1 MITFTLIYRDYNIK
15 HWFSQVLVEKRF
27 KIIAKSIK
35 KWYYILVRKKLYRL
49 EKKMID
55 KEEIKKVSDTIE
67 IVKSNI
73 EEYEILYSNLLKGNA
88 DEQYIQNM
96 SKEYSNKL
104 RNLNKAI
111 SVPYF
116 ARIDFKEDTQNNIQ
130 KIYIGKTGIFNNDYE
145 VVVTDWRAPI
155 SSIYYDGQLG
165 KVKYECPD
173 GIIEGN
179 LNKKRVY
186 TIENSILKDY
196 QDIDITTNDEFLQ
209 ECLTENSEARLKN
222 IISTIQSE
230 QNKIIRAKMSN
241 PLIVQGVAGSGKTT
255 VALHRI
261 AYLVYTYE
269 KEFNPDEFLIIAPN
283 KFFLD
288 YISNV
293 LPDLGVDYVR
303 QQTFEE
309 FMLEN
314 IDANFEINPINVE
327 LSNIVNK
334 NGKTDLIKK
343 SANFKSSLRYKELID
358 EFIDKFLKNSL
369 PKEDFKISD
378 IVVFNNNEVIDMFM
392 TYFKNNS
399 INDSKKMLT
408 AILQKRVSN
417 IANELIDKLSE
428 QRKSKLDNIEKNLSD
443 DKVKEIRLSIFKE
456 TEYEMQQLFKGG
468 KKLVIDYLKDLK
480 IEKVLPVYKKII
492 NDQIL
497 FDKYVE
503 SELYEYILKTY
514 KENIKNKKVEYEDL
528 APLFYIQNKFWGN
541 INNLKLE
548 HIVIDEAQDLGEFQF
563 YNFKEMVKPNM
574 SMTILGDISQGIYS
588 YKGMNDWNKLN
599 QIVFNNKASI
609 EYLKASY
616 RTSMEIMN
624 EANTII
630 NKIVD
635 NENIILAKPIERH
648 GDKVEHWKVDSEDNR
663 IIKIYEIIKKQ
674 LEAGHINIAIITKD
688 FNESIELHKKLTNY
702 GVSIEL
708 ISENLDKY
716 TGGII
721 IIPSYLS
728 KGLEFDSVIISD
740 SNKYSEN
747 ILDTKLLYVACT
759 RAMHTLDIISK

>member
-1 MITFTLIYRDYNIK
+1 
-15 HWFSQVLVEKRF
+15 
-27 KIIAKSIK
+27 
-35 KWYYILVRKKLYRL
+35 
-49 EKKMID
+49 MID

-73 EEYEILYSNLLKGNA
+73 EEYEILYSNLLKENA

-96 SKEYSNKL
+96 SKIYSNKL
-104 RNLNKAI
+104 KNLNNAV

-116 ARIDFKEDTQNNIQ
+116 ARVDFKEDKQNNIQ
-130 KIYIGKTGIFNNDYE
+130 KIYIGKTGIFNDDYE
-145 VVVTDWRAPI
+145 VVVTDWRARI

-165 KVKYECPD
+165 NVEYECPD
-173 GIIEGN
+173 GIIKGD
-179 LNKKRVY
+179 LSKKRVY

-209 ECLTENSEARLKN
+209 ECLNENSEARLKN

-314 IDANFEINPINVE
+314 IDANFEINQINVE
-327 LSNIVNK
+327 LSNIVNQ

-343 SANFKSSLRYKELID
+343 SANFKSSLRFKELID
-358 EFIDKFLKNSL
+358 EFIDKFLKSNL
-369 PKEDFKISD
+369 PKGDFKISD
-378 IVVFNNNEVIDMFM
+378 IVVFNHDEVIDMFM
-392 TYFKNNS
+392 NYFKNNS

-417 IANELIDKLSE
+417 IANELIDRLSE
-428 QRKSKLDNIEKNLSD
+428 QRKSKLYNIDKNLSD
-443 DKVKEIRLSIFKE
+443 DKVKEIRLEIFKE

-468 KKLVIDYLKDLK
+468 KKLVLDYLKNFK
-480 IEKVLPVYKKII
+480 IEKVLSIYKKII
-492 NDQIL
+492 SDKNL

-503 SELYEYILKTY
+503 SELYEYILETY
-514 KENIKNKKVEYEDL
+514 KKNIKSKKVEYEDL
-528 APLFYIQNKFWGN
+528 APLFYIQNRFWGN

-563 YNFKEMVKPNM
+563 YNFKEIVKPNM

-588 YKGMNDWNKLN
+588 YKGINNWNKLN
-599 QIVFNNKASI
+599 QIVFDNKASI
-609 EYLKASY
+609 EYLKESY

-635 NENIILAKPIERH
+635 NENIILAQPIERH
-648 GDKVEHWKVDSEDNR
+648 GDKVEHWKIDSEDSK
-663 IIKIYEIIKKQ
+663 ISKIYEIIKTH
-674 LEAGHINIAIITKD
+674 LEAGHINIAVITKD
-688 FNESIELHKKLTNY
+688 FDESIELHKKLTNY
-702 GVSIEL
+702 EVDIKL

-716 TGGII
+716 TGGTI

-759 RAMHTLDIISK
+759 RAMHTLDIISQ

>member
-1 MITFTLIYRDYNIK
+1 
-15 HWFSQVLVEKRF
+15 
-27 KIIAKSIK
+27 
-35 KWYYILVRKKLYRL
+35 
-49 EKKMID
+49 MID

-73 EEYEILYSNLLKGNA
+73 EEYEILYSNLLKENA

-96 SKEYSNKL
+96 SKIYSNKL
-104 RNLNKAI
+104 KNLNNAV

-116 ARIDFKEDTQNNIQ
+116 ARVDFKEDKQNNIQ
-130 KIYIGKTGIFNNDYE
+130 KIYIGKTGIFNDDYE

-165 KVKYECPD
+165 NVEYECPD
-173 GIIEGN
+173 GIIKGD
-179 LNKKRVY
+179 LSKKRVY

-209 ECLTENSEARLKN
+209 ECLNENSEARLKN

-327 LSNIVNK
+327 LSNIVNQ

-343 SANFKSSLRYKELID
+343 SANFKSSLRFKELID
-358 EFIDKFLKNSL
+358 EFIDKFLKSNL
-369 PKEDFKISD
+369 PKGDFKISD
-378 IVVFNNNEVIDMFM
+378 IVVFNHDEVIDMFM
-392 TYFKNNS
+392 NYFKNNS

-417 IANELIDKLSE
+417 IANELIDRLSE
-428 QRKSKLDNIEKNLSD
+428 QRKSKLYNIDKNLSD
-443 DKVKEIRLSIFKE
+443 DKVKEIRLEIFKE

-468 KKLVIDYLKDLK
+468 KKLVLDYLKNFK
-480 IEKVLPVYKKII
+480 IEKVLSIYKKII
-492 NDQIL
+492 SDKIL
-497 FDKYVE
+497 FDKYVK
-503 SELYEYILKTY
+503 SELYEYILETY
-514 KENIKNKKVEYEDL
+514 KKNIKSKKVEYEDL
-528 APLFYIQNKFWGN
+528 APLFYIQNRFWGN

-563 YNFKEMVKPNM
+563 YNFKEIVKPNM

-588 YKGMNDWNKLN
+588 YKGINNWNKLN
-599 QIVFNNKASI
+599 QIVFDNKASI
-609 EYLKASY
+609 EYLKESY

-635 NENIILAKPIERH
+635 NENIILAQPIERH
-648 GDKVEHWKVDSEDNR
+648 GDKVEHWKIDSEDSK
-663 IIKIYEIIKKQ
+663 ISKIYEIIKTH
-674 LEAGHINIAIITKD
+674 LEAGHINIAVITKD
-688 FNESIELHKKLTNY
+688 FDESIELHKKLTNY
-702 GVSIEL
+702 EVDIKL

-716 TGGII
+716 TGGTI

-728 KGLEFDSVIISD
+728 KGLEFDSVIVSD

-759 RAMHTLDIISK
+759 RAMHTLDIISQ

>member
-1 MITFTLIYRDYNIK
+1 
-15 HWFSQVLVEKRF
+15 
-27 KIIAKSIK
+27 
-35 KWYYILVRKKLYRL
+35 
-49 EKKMID
+49 MID
-55 KEEIKKVSDTIE
+55 NEEIKRVSDTIE
-67 IVKSNI
+67 IVKNNI
-73 EEYEILYSNLLKGNA
+73 KEYEILYSNLLKGNA

-104 RNLNKAI
+104 KNLNKAI
-111 SVPYF
+111 SIPYF
-116 ARIDFKEDTQNNIQ
+116 ARIDFKENNANNER
-130 KIYIGKTGIFNNDYE
+130 KIYIGKTGILNDKYD
-145 VVVTDWRAPI
+145 VIVTDWRAPI
-155 SSIYYDGQLG
+155 ASIYYDGQLG

-173 GIIEGN
+173 GIIKGD
-179 LNKKRVY
+179 LSKKRVY

-209 ECLTENSEARLKN
+209 ECLNENSEARLKN

-327 LSNIVNK
+327 LSNIVNQ

-343 SANFKSSLRYKELID
+343 SANFKSSLRFKELID
-358 EFIDKFLKNSL
+358 EFIDKFLKSNL
-369 PKEDFKISD
+369 PKGDFKISD
-378 IVVFNNNEVIDMFM
+378 IVVFNHDEVIDMFIN
-392 TYFKNNS
+392 YFKNNS

-417 IANELIDKLSE
+417 IANELIDRLSE
-428 QRKSKLDNIEKNLSD
+428 QRKSKLYNIDKNLSD
-443 DKVKEIRLSIFKE
+443 DKVKEIRLEIFKE
-456 TEYEMQQLFKGG
+456 KEYEMQQLFKGG
-468 KKLVIDYLKDLK
+468 KKLVLDYLKNFK
-480 IEKVLPVYKKII
+480 IEKVLSIYKKII
-492 NDQIL
+492 SDKIL

-503 SELYEYILKTY
+503 SELYEYILETY
-514 KENIKNKKVEYEDL
+514 KKNIKSKKVEYEDL
-528 APLFYIQNKFWGN
+528 APLFYIQNRFLGN

-563 YNFKEMVKPNM
+563 YNFKEIVKPNM

-588 YKGMNDWNKLN
+588 YKGINNWNKLN

-609 EYLKASY
+609 EYLKESY

-635 NENIILAKPIERH
+635 NENIILAQPIERH
-648 GDKVEHWKVDSEDNR
+648 GDKVEHWKIDSEDSK
-663 IIKIYEIIKKQ
+663 ISKIYEIIKTH
-674 LEAGHINIAIITKD
+674 LEAGHINIAVITKD
-688 FNESIELHKKLTNY
+688 FDESIELHKKLTNY
-702 GVSIEL
+702 EVDIKL

-716 TGGII
+716 TGGTI

-759 RAMHTLDIISK
+759 RAMHTLDIISQ

>member
-1 MITFTLIYRDYNIK
+1 
-15 HWFSQVLVEKRF
+15 
-27 KIIAKSIK
+27 
-35 KWYYILVRKKLYRL
+35 
-49 EKKMID
+49 MID

-73 EEYEILYSNLLKGNA
+73 EEYEILYSNLLKENA

-96 SKEYSNKL
+96 SKIYSNKL
-104 RNLNKAI
+104 KNLNNAV

-116 ARIDFKEDTQNNIQ
+116 ARVDFKEDKQNNIQ
-130 KIYIGKTGIFNNDYE
+130 KIYIGKTGIFNDDYE

-165 KVKYECPD
+165 NVEYECPD
-173 GIIEGN
+173 GIIKCD
-179 LNKKRVY
+179 LSKKRVY

-209 ECLTENSEARLKN
+209 ECLNENSEARLKN

-327 LSNIVNK
+327 LSNIVNQ

-343 SANFKSSLRYKELID
+343 SANFKSSLRFKELID
-358 EFIDKFLKNSL
+358 EFIDKFLKSNL
-369 PKEDFKISD
+369 PKGDFKISD
-378 IVVFNNNEVIDMFM
+378 IVVFNHDEVIDMFM
-392 TYFKNNS
+392 NYFKNNS

-417 IANELIDKLSE
+417 IANELIDRLSE
-428 QRKSKLDNIEKNLSD
+428 QRKSKLYNIDKNLSD
-443 DKVKEIRLSIFKE
+443 DKVKEIRLEIFKE

-468 KKLVIDYLKDLK
+468 KKLVLDYLKNFK
-480 IEKVLPVYKKII
+480 IEKVLSIYKKII
-492 NDQIL
+492 SDKNL

-503 SELYEYILKTY
+503 SELYEYILETY
-514 KENIKNKKVEYEDL
+514 KKNIKSKKVEYEDL
-528 APLFYIQNKFWGN
+528 APLFYIQNRFWGN

-563 YNFKEMVKPNM
+563 YNFKEIVKPNM

-588 YKGMNDWNKLN
+588 YKGINNWNKLN
-599 QIVFNNKASI
+599 QIVFDNKASI
-609 EYLKASY
+609 EYLKESY

-635 NENIILAKPIERH
+635 NENIILAQPIERH
-648 GDKVEHWKVDSEDNR
+648 GDKVEHWKIDSEDSK
-663 IIKIYEIIKKQ
+663 ISKIYEIIKTH
-674 LEAGHINIAIITKD
+674 LEAGHINIAVITKD
-688 FNESIELHKKLTNY
+688 FDESIELHKKLTNY
-702 GVSIEL
+702 EVDIKL

-716 TGGII
+716 TGGTI

-759 RAMHTLDIISK
+759 RAMHTLDIISQ

>member
-1 MITFTLIYRDYNIK
+1 
-15 HWFSQVLVEKRF
+15 
-27 KIIAKSIK
+27 
-35 KWYYILVRKKLYRL
+35 
-49 EKKMID
+49 MID

-73 EEYEILYSNLLKGNA
+73 EEYEILYSNLLKENA

-96 SKEYSNKL
+96 SKIYSNKL
-104 RNLNKAI
+104 KNLNNAV

-116 ARIDFKEDTQNNIQ
+116 ARVDFKEDKQNNIQ
-130 KIYIGKTGIFNNDYE
+130 KIYIGKTGIFNDDYE

-165 KVKYECPD
+165 NVEYECPD
-173 GIIEGN
+173 GIIKGD
-179 LNKKRVY
+179 LSKKRVY

-209 ECLTENSEARLKN
+209 ECLNENSEARLKN

-327 LSNIVNK
+327 LSNIVNQ

-343 SANFKSSLRYKELID
+343 SANFKSSLRFKELID
-358 EFIDKFLKNSL
+358 EFIDKFLKSTL
-369 PKEDFKISD
+369 PKGDFKISD
-378 IVVFNNNEVIDMFM
+378 IVVFNHDEVIDMFM
-392 TYFKNNS
+392 NYFKNNS

-417 IANELIDKLSE
+417 IANELIDRLSE
-428 QRKSKLDNIEKNLSD
+428 QRKSKLYNIDKNLSD
-443 DKVKEIRLSIFKE
+443 DKVKEIRLEIFKE

-468 KKLVIDYLKDLK
+468 KKLVLDYLKNFK
-480 IEKVLPVYKKII
+480 IEKVLSIYKKII
-492 NDQIL
+492 SDKIL
-497 FDKYVE
+497 FDKYVK
-503 SELYEYILKTY
+503 SELYEYILETY
-514 KENIKNKKVEYEDL
+514 KKNIKSKKVEYEDL
-528 APLFYIQNKFWGN
+528 APLFYIQNRFWGN

-563 YNFKEMVKPNM
+563 YNFKEIVKPNM

-588 YKGMNDWNKLN
+588 YKGINNWNKLN
-599 QIVFNNKASI
+599 QIVFDNKASI
-609 EYLKASY
+609 EYLKESY

-635 NENIILAKPIERH
+635 NENIILAQPIERH
-648 GDKVEHWKVDSEDNR
+648 GDKVEHWKIDSEDSK
-663 IIKIYEIIKKQ
+663 ISKIYEIIKTH
-674 LEAGHINIAIITKD
+674 LEAGHINIAVITKD
-688 FNESIELHKKLTNY
+688 FDESIELHKKLTNY
-702 GVSIEL
+702 EVDIKL

-716 TGGII
+716 TGGTI

-759 RAMHTLDIISK
+759 RAMHTLDIISQ

>member
-1 MITFTLIYRDYNIK
+1 MIQII
-15 HWFSQVLVEKRF
+15 EK
-27 KIIAKSIK
+27 SMK
-35 KWYYILVRKKLYRL
+35 KWYYILVKNKLYRL

-104 RNLNKAI
+104 KNLNKAI

-116 ARIDFKEDTQNNIQ
+116 ARIDFKENKQNNIQ

-165 KVKYECPD
+165 KVEYECPD
-173 GIIEGN
+173 GIIEGD
-179 LNKKRVY
+179 LSKKRVY

-209 ECLTENSEARLKN
+209 ECLNENSEARLKN

-327 LSNIVNK
+327 LSNIVNQ

-343 SANFKSSLRYKELID
+343 SANFKSSLRFKELID
-358 EFIDKFLKNSL
+358 EFIDKFLKSNL
-369 PKEDFKISD
+369 PKGDFKISD
-378 IVVFNNNEVIDMFM
+378 IVVFNHDEVIDMFM
-392 TYFKNNS
+392 NYFKNNS

-417 IANELIDKLSE
+417 IANELIDRLSE
-428 QRKSKLDNIEKNLSD
+428 QRKSKLYNIDKNLSD
-443 DKVKEIRLSIFKE
+443 DKVKEIRLEIFKE

-468 KKLVIDYLKDLK
+468 KKLVLDYLKNFK
-480 IEKVLPVYKKII
+480 IEKVLSIYKKII
-492 NDQIL
+492 SDKIL

-503 SELYEYILKTY
+503 SELYEYILETY
-514 KENIKNKKVEYEDL
+514 KKNIKSKKVEYEDL
-528 APLFYIQNKFWGN
+528 APLFYIQNRFWGN

-563 YNFKEMVKPNM
+563 YNFKEIVKPNM

-588 YKGMNDWNKLN
+588 YKGINNWNKLN
-599 QIVFNNKASI
+599 QIVFDNKASI
-609 EYLKASY
+609 EYLKESY

-635 NENIILAKPIERH
+635 NENIILAQPIERH
-648 GDKVEHWKVDSEDNR
+648 GDKVEHWKIDSENSK
-663 IIKIYEIIKKQ
+663 ISKIYEIIKTH
-674 LEAGHINIAIITKD
+674 LEAGHINIAVITKD
-688 FNESIELHKKLTNY
+688 FDESIELHKKLTNY
-702 GVSIEL
+702 EVDIKL

-716 TGGII
+716 TGGTI

>member
-1 MITFTLIYRDYNIK
+1 
-15 HWFSQVLVEKRF
+15 
-27 KIIAKSIK
+27 
-35 KWYYILVRKKLYRL
+35 
-49 EKKMID
+49 MID

-73 EEYEILYSNLLKGNA
+73 EEYEILYSNLLKENA

-96 SKEYSNKL
+96 SKIYSNKL
-104 RNLNKAI
+104 KNLNNAV

-116 ARIDFKEDTQNNIQ
+116 ARVDFKEDKQNNIQ
-130 KIYIGKTGIFNNDYE
+130 KIYIGKTGIFNDDYE

-165 KVKYECPD
+165 NVEYECPD
-173 GIIEGN
+173 GIIKGD
-179 LNKKRVY
+179 LSKKRVY

-209 ECLTENSEARLKN
+209 ECLNENSEARLKN

-327 LSNIVNK
+327 LSNIVNQ

-343 SANFKSSLRYKELID
+343 SANFKSSLRFKELID
-358 EFIDKFLKNSL
+358 EFIDKFLKSNL
-369 PKEDFKISD
+369 PKGDFKISD
-378 IVVFNNNEVIDMFM
+378 IVVFNHDEVIDMFM
-392 TYFKNNS
+392 NYFKNNS

-417 IANELIDKLSE
+417 IANELIDRLSE
-428 QRKSKLDNIEKNLSD
+428 QRKSKLYNIDKNLSD
-443 DKVKEIRLSIFKE
+443 DKVKEIRLEIFKE

-468 KKLVIDYLKDLK
+468 KKLVLDYLKNFK
-480 IEKVLPVYKKII
+480 IEKVLSIYKKII
-492 NDQIL
+492 SDKIL
-497 FDKYVE
+497 FDKYVK
-503 SELYEYILKTY
+503 SELYEYILETY
-514 KENIKNKKVEYEDL
+514 KKNIKSKKVEYEDL
-528 APLFYIQNKFWGN
+528 APLFYIQNRFWGN

-563 YNFKEMVKPNM
+563 YNFKEIVKPNM

-588 YKGMNDWNKLN
+588 YKGINNWNKLN
-599 QIVFNNKASI
+599 QIVFDNKASI
-609 EYLKASY
+609 EYLKESY

-635 NENIILAKPIERH
+635 NENIILAQPIERH
-648 GDKVEHWKVDSEDNR
+648 GDKVEHWKIDSEDSK
-663 IIKIYEIIKKQ
+663 ISKIYEIIKTH
-674 LEAGHINIAIITKD
+674 LEAGHINIAVITKD
-688 FNESIELHKKLTNY
+688 FDESIELHKKLTNY
-702 GVSIEL
+702 EVDIKL

-716 TGGII
+716 T
-721 IIPSYLS
+721 
-728 KGLEFDSVIISD
+728 
-740 SNKYSEN
+740 
-747 ILDTKLLYVACT
+747 
-759 RAMHTLDIISK
+759 R

>member
-1 MITFTLIYRDYNIK
+1 
-15 HWFSQVLVEKRF
+15 
-27 KIIAKSIK
+27 
-35 KWYYILVRKKLYRL
+35 
-49 EKKMID
+49 MID

-73 EEYEILYSNLLKGNA
+73 EEYEILYSNLLKENA

-96 SKEYSNKL
+96 SKIYSNKL
-104 RNLNKAI
+104 KNLNNAV

-116 ARIDFKEDTQNNIQ
+116 ARVDFKEDKQNNIQ
-130 KIYIGKTGIFNNDYE
+130 KIYIGKTGIFNDDYE

-165 KVKYECPD
+165 NVEYECPD
-173 GIIEGN
+173 GIIKGD
-179 LNKKRVY
+179 LSKKRVY

-209 ECLTENSEARLKN
+209 ECLNENSEARLKN

-261 AYLVYTYE
+261 AYLVYTFE

-327 LSNIVNK
+327 LSNIVNQ

-343 SANFKSSLRYKELID
+343 SANFKSSLRFKELID
-358 EFIDKFLKNSL
+358 EFIDKFLKSNL
-369 PKEDFKISD
+369 PKGDFKISD
-378 IVVFNNNEVIDMFM
+378 IVVFNHDEVIDMFM
-392 TYFKNNS
+392 NYFKNNS

-417 IANELIDKLSE
+417 IANELIDRLSE
-428 QRKSKLDNIEKNLSD
+428 QRKSKLYNIDKNLSD
-443 DKVKEIRLSIFKE
+443 DKVKEIRLEIFKE

-468 KKLVIDYLKDLK
+468 KKLVLDYLKNFK
-480 IEKVLPVYKKII
+480 IEKVLSIYKKII
-492 NDQIL
+492 SDKIL
-497 FDKYVE
+497 FDKYVK
-503 SELYEYILKTY
+503 SELYEYILETY
-514 KENIKNKKVEYEDL
+514 KKNIKSKKVEYEDL
-528 APLFYIQNKFWGN
+528 APLFYIQNRFWGN

-563 YNFKEMVKPNM
+563 YNFKEIVKPNM

-588 YKGMNDWNKLN
+588 YKGINNWNKLN
-599 QIVFNNKASI
+599 QIVFDNKASI
-609 EYLKASY
+609 EYLKESY

-635 NENIILAKPIERH
+635 NENIILAQPIERH
-648 GDKVEHWKVDSEDNR
+648 GDKVEHWKIDSEDSK
-663 IIKIYEIIKKQ
+663 ISKIYEIIKTH
-674 LEAGHINIAIITKD
+674 LEAGHINIAVITKD
-688 FNESIELHKKLTNY
+688 FDESIELHKKLTNY
-702 GVSIEL
+702 EVDIKL

-716 TGGII
+716 TGGTI

-759 RAMHTLDIISK
+759 RAMHTLDIISQ

>member
-1 MITFTLIYRDYNIK
+1 MEN
-15 HWFSQVLVEKRF
+15 VE
-27 KIIAKSIK
+27 
-35 KWYYILVRKKLYRL
+35 
-49 EKKMID
+49 
-55 KEEIKKVSDTIE
+55 
-67 IVKSNI
+67 
-73 EEYEILYSNLLKGNA
+73 
-88 DEQYIQNM
+88 
-96 SKEYSNKL
+96 
-104 RNLNKAI
+104 
-111 SVPYF
+111 
-116 ARIDFKEDTQNNIQ
+116 
-130 KIYIGKTGIFNNDYE
+130 
-145 VVVTDWRAPI
+145 
-155 SSIYYDGQLG
+155 
-165 KVKYECPD
+165 YECPD
-173 GIIEGN
+173 GIIKGD
-179 LNKKRVY
+179 LSKKRVY

-209 ECLTENSEARLKN
+209 ECLNENSEARLKN

-327 LSNIVNK
+327 LSNIVNQ
-334 NGKTDLIKK
+334 NGKIDLIKK
-343 SANFKSSLRYKELID
+343 SANFKSSLRFKELID
-358 EFIDKFLKNSL
+358 EFIDKFLKSNL
-369 PKEDFKISD
+369 PKGDFKISD
-378 IVVFNNNEVIDMFM
+378 IVVFNHDEVIDMFM
-392 TYFKNNS
+392 NYFKNNS

-417 IANELIDKLSE
+417 IANELIDRLSE
-428 QRKSKLDNIEKNLSD
+428 QRKSKLYNIDKNLSD
-443 DKVKEIRLSIFKE
+443 DKVKEIRLEIFKE

-468 KKLVIDYLKDLK
+468 KKLVLDYLKNFK
-480 IEKVLPVYKKII
+480 IEKVLSIYKKII
-492 NDQIL
+492 SDKIL
-497 FDKYVE
+497 FDKYVK
-503 SELYEYILKTY
+503 SELYEYILETY
-514 KENIKNKKVEYEDL
+514 KKNIKSKKVEYEDL
-528 APLFYIQNKFWGN
+528 APLFYIQNRFWGN
-541 INNLKLE
+541 INNLKLG

-563 YNFKEMVKPNM
+563 YNFKEIVKPNM

-588 YKGMNDWNKLN
+588 YKGINNWNKLN
-599 QIVFNNKASI
+599 QIVFDNKASI
-609 EYLKASY
+609 EYLKESY

-635 NENIILAKPIERH
+635 NENIILAQPIERH
-648 GDKVEHWKVDSEDNR
+648 GDKVEHWKIDSEDSK
-663 IIKIYEIIKKQ
+663 ISKIYEIIKTH
-674 LEAGHINIAIITKD
+674 LEAGHINIAVITKD
-688 FNESIELHKKLTNY
+688 FDESIELHKKLTNY
-702 GVSIEL
+702 EVDIKL

-716 TGGII
+716 TGGTI

-759 RAMHTLDIISK
+759 RAMHTLDIISQ

>member
-1 MITFTLIYRDYNIK
+1 
-15 HWFSQVLVEKRF
+15 
-27 KIIAKSIK
+27 
-35 KWYYILVRKKLYRL
+35 
-49 EKKMID
+49 MID
-55 KEEIKKVSDTIE
+55 NEEIKRVSDTIE
-67 IVKSNI
+67 IVKNNI
-73 EEYEILYSNLLKGNA
+73 KEYEILYSNLLKGNA

-104 RNLNKAI
+104 KNLNKAI
-111 SVPYF
+111 SIPYF
-116 ARIDFKEDTQNNIQ
+116 ARIDFKENNANNER
-130 KIYIGKTGIFNNDYE
+130 KIYIGKTGILNDKYD
-145 VVVTDWRAPI
+145 VIVTDWRAPI

-165 KVKYECPD
+165 NVEYECPD
-173 GIIEGN
+173 GIIKGD
-179 LNKKRVY
+179 LSKKRVY

-209 ECLTENSEARLKN
+209 ECLNENSEARLKN

-327 LSNIVNK
+327 LSNIVNQ
-334 NGKTDLIKK
+334 NGKIDLIKK
-343 SANFKSSLRYKELID
+343 SANFKSSLRFKELID
-358 EFIDKFLKNSL
+358 EFIDKFLKSNL
-369 PKEDFKISD
+369 PKGDFKISD
-378 IVVFNNNEVIDMFM
+378 IVVFNHDEVIDMFM
-392 TYFKNNS
+392 NYFKNNS

-417 IANELIDKLSE
+417 IANELIDRLSE
-428 QRKSKLDNIEKNLSD
+428 QRKSKLYNIDKNLSD
-443 DKVKEIRLSIFKE
+443 DKVKEIRLEIFKE

-468 KKLVIDYLKDLK
+468 KKLVLDYLKNFK
-480 IEKVLPVYKKII
+480 IEKVLSIYKKII
-492 NDQIL
+492 SDKIL
-497 FDKYVE
+497 FDKYVK
-503 SELYEYILKTY
+503 SELYEYILETY
-514 KENIKNKKVEYEDL
+514 KKNIKSKKVEYEDL
-528 APLFYIQNKFWGN
+528 APLFYIQNRFWGN
-541 INNLKLE
+541 INNLKLG

-563 YNFKEMVKPNM
+563 YNFKEIVKPNM

-588 YKGMNDWNKLN
+588 YKGINNWNKLN
-599 QIVFNNKASI
+599 QIVFDNKASI
-609 EYLKASY
+609 EYLKESY

-635 NENIILAKPIERH
+635 NENIILAQPIERH
-648 GDKVEHWKVDSEDNR
+648 GDKIEH
-663 IIKIYEIIKKQ
+663 
-674 LEAGHINIAIITKD
+674 
-688 FNESIELHKKLTNY
+688 
-702 GVSIEL
+702 
-708 ISENLDKY
+708 
-716 TGGII
+716 
-721 IIPSYLS
+721 
-728 KGLEFDSVIISD
+728 
-740 SNKYSEN
+740 
-747 ILDTKLLYVACT
+747 
-759 RAMHTLDIISK
+759 

>member
-1 MITFTLIYRDYNIK
+1 
-15 HWFSQVLVEKRF
+15 
-27 KIIAKSIK
+27 
-35 KWYYILVRKKLYRL
+35 
-49 EKKMID
+49 MID
-55 KEEIKKVSDTIE
+55 NEEIKRVSDTIE
-67 IVKSNI
+67 IVKNNI
-73 EEYEILYSNLLKGNA
+73 KEYEILYSNLLKGNA

-104 RNLNKAI
+104 KNLNKAI
-111 SVPYF
+111 SIPYF
-116 ARIDFKEDTQNNIQ
+116 ARIDFKENNANNER
-130 KIYIGKTGIFNNDYE
+130 KIYIGKTGILNDKYD
-145 VVVTDWRAPI
+145 VIVTDWRAPI

-165 KVKYECPD
+165 NVEYECPD
-173 GIIEGN
+173 GIIKGD
-179 LNKKRVY
+179 LSKKRVY

-209 ECLTENSEARLKN
+209 ECLNENSEARLKN

-327 LSNIVNK
+327 LSNIVNQ
-334 NGKTDLIKK
+334 NGKIDLIKK
-343 SANFKSSLRYKELID
+343 SANFKSSLRFKELID
-358 EFIDKFLKNSL
+358 EFIDKFLKSNL
-369 PKEDFKISD
+369 PKGDFKISD
-378 IVVFNNNEVIDMFM
+378 IVVFNHDEVIDMFM
-392 TYFKNNS
+392 NYFKNNS

-417 IANELIDKLSE
+417 IANELIDRLSE
-428 QRKSKLDNIEKNLSD
+428 QRKSKLYNIDKNLSD
-443 DKVKEIRLSIFKE
+443 DKVKEIRLEIFKE

-468 KKLVIDYLKDLK
+468 KKLVLDYLKNFK
-480 IEKVLPVYKKII
+480 IEKVLSIYKKII
-492 NDQIL
+492 SDKIL
-497 FDKYVE
+497 FDKYVK
-503 SELYEYILKTY
+503 SELYEYILETY
-514 KENIKNKKVEYEDL
+514 KKNIKSKKVEYEDL
-528 APLFYIQNKFWGN
+528 APLFYIQNRFWGN
-541 INNLKLE
+541 INNLKLG

-563 YNFKEMVKPNM
+563 YNFKEIVKPNM

-588 YKGMNDWNKLN
+588 YKGINNWNKLN
-599 QIVFNNKASI
+599 QIVFDNKASI
-609 EYLKASY
+609 EYLKESY

-635 NENIILAKPIERH
+635 NENIILAQPIERH
-648 GDKVEHWKVDSEDNR
+648 GDKIEHWKIDSEDSK
-663 IIKIYEIIKKQ
+663 ISKIYEIIKTH
-674 LEAGHINIAIITKD
+674 LEAGHINIAVITKD
-688 FNESIELHKKLTNY
+688 FDESIELHKKLTNY
-702 GVSIEL
+702 EVDIKL

-716 TGGII
+716 TGGTI

-759 RAMHTLDIISK
+759 RAMHTLDIISQ

>member
-1 MITFTLIYRDYNIK
+1 LGN
-15 HWFSQVLVEKRF
+15 VE
-27 KIIAKSIK
+27 
-35 KWYYILVRKKLYRL
+35 
-49 EKKMID
+49 
-55 KEEIKKVSDTIE
+55 
-67 IVKSNI
+67 
-73 EEYEILYSNLLKGNA
+73 
-88 DEQYIQNM
+88 
-96 SKEYSNKL
+96 
-104 RNLNKAI
+104 
-111 SVPYF
+111 
-116 ARIDFKEDTQNNIQ
+116 
-130 KIYIGKTGIFNNDYE
+130 
-145 VVVTDWRAPI
+145 
-155 SSIYYDGQLG
+155 
-165 KVKYECPD
+165 YECPD
-173 GIIEGN
+173 GIIKGD
-179 LNKKRVY
+179 LSKKRVY

-209 ECLTENSEARLKN
+209 ECLNENSEARLKN

-327 LSNIVNK
+327 LSNIVNQ
-334 NGKTDLIKK
+334 NGKIDLIKK
-343 SANFKSSLRYKELID
+343 SANFKSSLRFKELID
-358 EFIDKFLKNSL
+358 EFIDKFLKSNL
-369 PKEDFKISD
+369 PKGDFKISD
-378 IVVFNNNEVIDMFM
+378 IVVFNHDEVIDMFM
-392 TYFKNNS
+392 NYFKNNS

-417 IANELIDKLSE
+417 IANELIDRLSE
-428 QRKSKLDNIEKNLSD
+428 QRKSKLYNIDKNLSD
-443 DKVKEIRLSIFKE
+443 DKVKEIRLEIFKE
-456 TEYEMQQLFKGG
+456 KEYEMQQLFKGG
-468 KKLVIDYLKDLK
+468 KKLVLDYLKNFK
-480 IEKVLPVYKKII
+480 IEKVLSIYKKII
-492 NDQIL
+492 SDKIL

-503 SELYEYILKTY
+503 SELYEYILETY
-514 KENIKNKKVEYEDL
+514 KKNIKSKKVEYEDL
-528 APLFYIQNKFWGN
+528 APLFYIQNRFLGN

-563 YNFKEMVKPNM
+563 YNFKEIVKPNM

-588 YKGMNDWNKLN
+588 YKGINNWNKLN

-609 EYLKASY
+609 EYLKESY

-635 NENIILAKPIERH
+635 NENIILAQPIERH
-648 GDKVEHWKVDSEDNR
+648 GDKIEHWKIDSEDSK
-663 IIKIYEIIKKQ
+663 ISKIYEIIKTH
-674 LEAGHINIAIITKD
+674 LEAGHINIAVITKD
-688 FNESIELHKKLTNY
+688 FDESIELHKKLTNY
-702 GVSIEL
+702 EVDIKL

-716 TGGII
+716 TGGTI

-759 RAMHTLDIISK
+759 RAMHTLDIISQ

>member
-1 MITFTLIYRDYNIK
+1 
-15 HWFSQVLVEKRF
+15 
-27 KIIAKSIK
+27 
-35 KWYYILVRKKLYRL
+35 
-49 EKKMID
+49 MID

-73 EEYEILYSNLLKGNA
+73 EEYEILYSNLLKENA

-96 SKEYSNKL
+96 SKIYSNKL
-104 RNLNKAI
+104 KNLNNAV

-116 ARIDFKEDTQNNIQ
+116 ARVDFKEDKQNNIQ
-130 KIYIGKTGIFNNDYE
+130 KIYIGKTGIFNDDYE

-165 KVKYECPD
+165 NVEYECPD
-173 GIIEGN
+173 GIIKGD
-179 LNKKRVY
+179 LSKKRVY

-209 ECLTENSEARLKN
+209 ECLNENSEARLKN

-327 LSNIVNK
+327 LSNIVNQ

-343 SANFKSSLRYKELID
+343 SANFKSSLRFKELID
-358 EFIDKFLKNSL
+358 EFIDKFLKSNL
-369 PKEDFKISD
+369 PKGDFKISD
-378 IVVFNNNEVIDMFM
+378 IVVFNHDEVIDMFM
-392 TYFKNNS
+392 NYFKNNS

-417 IANELIDKLSE
+417 IANELIDRLSE
-428 QRKSKLDNIEKNLSD
+428 QRKSKLYNIDKNLSD
-443 DKVKEIRLSIFKE
+443 DKVKEIRLEIFKE

-468 KKLVIDYLKDLK
+468 KKLVLDYLKNFK
-480 IEKVLPVYKKII
+480 IEKVLSIYKKII
-492 NDQIL
+492 SDKIL
-497 FDKYVE
+497 FDKYVK
-503 SELYEYILKTY
+503 SELYEYILETY
-514 KENIKNKKVEYEDL
+514 KKNIKSKKVEYEDL
-528 APLFYIQNKFWGN
+528 APLFYIQNRFWGN

-563 YNFKEMVKPNM
+563 YNFKEIVKPNM

-588 YKGMNDWNKLN
+588 YKGINNWNKLN
-599 QIVFNNKASI
+599 QIVFDNKASI
-609 EYLKASY
+609 EYLKESY

-635 NENIILAKPIERH
+635 NENIILAQPIERH
-648 GDKVEHWKVDSEDNR
+648 GDKVEHWKIDSEDSK
-663 IIKIYEIIKKQ
+663 ISKIYEIIKTH
-674 LEAGHINIAIITKD
+674 LEAGHINIAVITKD
-688 FNESIELHKKLTNY
+688 FDESIELHKKLTNY
-702 GVSIEL
+702 EVDIKI

-716 TGGII
+716 TGGTI

-759 RAMHTLDIISK
+759 RAMHTLDIISQ

>member
-1 MITFTLIYRDYNIK
+1 
-15 HWFSQVLVEKRF
+15 
-27 KIIAKSIK
+27 
-35 KWYYILVRKKLYRL
+35 
-49 EKKMID
+49 MID
-55 KEEIKKVSDTIE
+55 KEEIKKVSDTIK
-67 IVKSNI
+67 IVKGNI

-96 SKEYSNKL
+96 SKIYNNKL
-104 RNLNKAI
+104 KNLNKAI

-116 ARIDFKEDTQNNIQ
+116 ARVDFKEDKQDNVQ

-145 VVVTDWRAPI
+145 AVVTDWRAPI

-165 KVKYECPD
+165 KVEYECPD
-173 GIIEGN
+173 GIIEGD
-179 LNKKRVY
+179 LSKKRVY
-186 TIENSILKDY
+186 TIENSILKHY
-196 QDIDITTNDEFLQ
+196 EDIDITTNDKFLQ

-293 LPDLGVDYVR
+293 LPDLGVEYVR

-314 IDANFEINPINVE
+314 IDANIEVNPINVE
-327 LSNIVNK
+327 LSNIVNQ
-334 NGKTDLIKK
+334 NGKTELIKK
-343 SANFKSSLRYKELID
+343 SANFKSALRYKELID
-358 EFIDKFLKNSL
+358 EFIDKFLQNCL
-369 PKEDFKISD
+369 PKEDFKISG
-378 IVVFNNNEVIDMFM
+378 IVVFNYDEIIDIFM
-392 TYFKNNS
+392 NYIKNNS

-417 IANELIDKLSE
+417 ISDELIDKLSK
-428 QRKSKLDNIEKNLSD
+428 QRKNKLDNIDNNLSD
-443 DKVKEIRLSIFKE
+443 DKIKEIRLEIFKE
-456 TEYEMQQLFKGG
+456 TEYEIQELLKGG
-468 KKLVIDYLKDLK
+468 KKLVLDYLKNFK
-480 IEKVLPVYKKII
+480 IEKVLPIYKKII
-492 NDQIL
+492 NDKSL
-497 FDKYVE
+497 FNKYIE
-503 SELYEYILKTY
+503 SELYEYILETY
-514 KENIKNKKVEYEDL
+514 NKNIKSKKVEYEDL
-528 APLFYIQNKFWGN
+528 APLFYIQNRFWGN

-563 YNFKEMVKPNM
+563 YNFKEMVKHNM

-588 YKGMNDWNKLN
+588 YKGTNNWNRLN

-609 EYLKASY
+609 EYLKESY

-635 NENIILAKPIERH
+635 NENVILAKPIERH
-648 GDKVEHWKVDSEDNR
+648 GDKVEHWKVNSEDNK

-702 GVSIEL
+702 GVNIEL
-708 ISENLDKY
+708 ISEKLNKY

-721 IIPSYLS
+721 IVPSYLS

-740 SNKYSEN
+740 YNKYSEN

>member
-1 MITFTLIYRDYNIK
+1 
-15 HWFSQVLVEKRF
+15 
-27 KIIAKSIK
+27 
-35 KWYYILVRKKLYRL
+35 
-49 EKKMID
+49 MID
-55 KEEIKKVSDTIE
+55 KEEIKRVSDTIE
-67 IVKSNI
+67 IVKKNI

-104 RNLNKAI
+104 KNLNKAI
-111 SVPYF
+111 SIPFF
-116 ARIDFKEDTQNNIQ
+116 ARIDFKENNVNNER
-130 KIYIGKTGIFNNDYE
+130 KIYIGKTGILNDKYD
-145 VVVTDWRAPI
+145 VIVTDWRAPI
-155 SSIYYDGQLG
+155 ASIYYDGQLG
-165 KVKYECPD
+165 KVKYECPE
-173 GIIEGN
+173 GIIEGD
-179 LNKKRVY
+179 LTKKRVY
-186 TIENSILKDY
+186 NIENSELKDY

-209 ECLTENSEARLKN
+209 ECLNENSEARLKN
-222 IISTIQSE
+222 IIATIQSE
-230 QNKIIRAKMSN
+230 QNKIIRAKISK

-314 IDANFEINPINVE
+314 IEGNIEINTVNTE

-334 NGKTDLIKK
+334 NGNIDLIKD
-343 SANFKSSLRYKELID
+343 SASFKSSLIFKDIVD
-358 EFIDKFLKNSL
+358 VFISDFLNNNL
-369 PKEDFKISD
+369 PKEDFKVTD
-378 IVVFNNNEVIDMFM
+378 IIVFTNEEIKKMFM
-392 TYFKNNS
+392 ELYKNNS
-399 INDSKKMLT
+399 VNDSKRMLSG
-408 AILQKRVSN
+408 ILQKRLSN
-417 IANELIDKLSE
+417 ISDELIDKLTNT
-428 QRKSKLDNIEKNLSD
+428 RKKKIEEIDKNLD
-443 DKVKEIRLSIFKE
+443 EEEINKIRLNIFKE
-456 TEYEMQQLFKGG
+456 TEYEIQQLFKGG
-468 KKLVIDYLKDLK
+468 KKLVQDYLKNFK
-480 IEKVLPVYKKII
+480 VEKALTLYKKLI
-492 NDQIL
+492 NKKE
-497 FDKYVE
+497 FFEKYI
-503 SELYEYILKTY
+503 SDDLYMYILDNFKRNV
-514 KENIKNKKVEYEDL
+514 KLKKIEYEDL
-528 APLFYIQNKFWGN
+528 TPLFYLQNKFWGN
-541 INNLKLE
+541 INELNLK

-563 YNFKEMVKPNM
+563 YIFKEILKPNV
-574 SMTILGDISQGIYS
+574 SMTILGDIAQGIYS
-588 YKGMNDWNKLN
+588 YKGTNNWQKLN
-599 QIVFNNKASI
+599 QNVFDNQASI
-609 EYLKASY
+609 EVLKESY

-635 NENIILAKPIERH
+635 NENIILAQPIERH
-648 GDKVEHWKVDSEDNR
+648 GDKVEHWKVDSENSK
-663 IIKIYEIIKKQ
+663 IIKVCEIIKKQ
-674 LEAGHINIAIITKD
+674 LEVGHINIAIITKN
-688 FNESIELHKKLTNY
+688 FNESIELYKEITNY
-702 GVSIEL
+702 GINVEL

-716 TGGII
+716 TGGTI

>member
-1 MITFTLIYRDYNIK
+1 
-15 HWFSQVLVEKRF
+15 
-27 KIIAKSIK
+27 
-35 KWYYILVRKKLYRL
+35 
-49 EKKMID
+49 MID

-73 EEYEILYSNLLKGNA
+73 EEYEILYSNLLKGNT

-96 SKEYSNKL
+96 SKIYSNKL
-104 RNLNKAI
+104 KNLNNAV

-116 ARIDFKEDTQNNIQ
+116 ARVDFKEDKQNNIQ
-130 KIYIGKTGIFNNDYE
+130 KIYIGKTGIFNDDYE

-165 KVKYECPD
+165 NVEYECPD
-173 GIIEGN
+173 GIIKCD
-179 LNKKRVY
+179 LSKKRVY

-209 ECLTENSEARLKN
+209 ECLNENSEARLKN

-314 IDANFEINPINVE
+314 IDANFEINQINVE
-327 LSNIVNK
+327 LSNIVNQ

-343 SANFKSSLRYKELID
+343 SANFKSSLRFKELID
-358 EFIDKFLKNSL
+358 EFIDKFLKSNL
-369 PKEDFKISD
+369 PKGDFKISD
-378 IVVFNNNEVIDMFM
+378 IVVFNHDEVIDMFM
-392 TYFKNNS
+392 NYFKNNS

-417 IANELIDKLSE
+417 IANELIDRLSE
-428 QRKSKLDNIEKNLSD
+428 QRKSKLYNIDKNLSD
-443 DKVKEIRLSIFKE
+443 DKVKEIRLEIFKE

-468 KKLVIDYLKDLK
+468 KKLVLDYLKNFK
-480 IEKVLPVYKKII
+480 IEKVLSIYKKII
-492 NDQIL
+492 SDKIL
-497 FDKYVE
+497 FDKYVK
-503 SELYEYILKTY
+503 SELYEYILETY
-514 KENIKNKKVEYEDL
+514 KKNIKSKKVEYEDL
-528 APLFYIQNKFWGN
+528 APLFYIQNRFWGN

-563 YNFKEMVKPNM
+563 YNFKEIVKPNM

-588 YKGMNDWNKLN
+588 YKGINNWNKLN
-599 QIVFNNKASI
+599 QIVFDNKASI
-609 EYLKASY
+609 EYLKESY

-635 NENIILAKPIERH
+635 NENIILAQPIERH
-648 GDKVEHWKVDSEDNR
+648 GDKVEHWKIDSEDSK
-663 IIKIYEIIKKQ
+663 ISKIYEIIKTH
-674 LEAGHINIAIITKD
+674 LEAGHINIAVITKD
-688 FNESIELHKKLTNY
+688 FDESIELHKKLTNY
-702 GVSIEL
+702 EVDIKL

-716 TGGII
+716 TGGTI

-759 RAMHTLDIISK
+759 RAMHTLDIISQ